1 MTDLFLEYDA
11 AAELVRRR
19 VETLLMT
26 APLPVRTYTAHLT
39 KSQGKFIRARAVL
52 ACAMDRE
59 EKIHKDAV
67 TFAAAIE
74 LLHLATLVHDDIMD
88 EAALRRGVLTL
99 QKKYGKRTAVIC
111 GDYLL
116 AAAIKE
122 LTAAQENDNYRRL
135 DAAGYVGQICMGELR
150 QTVNSRNYNL
160 GMFRYLS
167 IINGKTAAL
176 FEASYYAGALTAET
190 DEKRLR
196 LYRRLG
202 RYTGV
207 TFQLT
212 DDCIDYETDQE
223 AAGKSVQSDYAQGVI
238 TLPVI
243 YTFRQEPEL
252 KGQAEEG
259 KLSTHTLL
267 EAVKNSGGVA
277 YTHRTARRY
286 YEKALKAME
295 ELGLNGRK
303 AEILKELLDKSYYGI
318 AGR

>member
-116 AAAIKE
+116 VAAIKE

-243 YTFRQEPEL
+243 YIFRQELEL

>member
-39 KSQGKFIRARAVL
+39 KSRGKLIRARAVL

-59 EKIHKDAV
+59 EKIHRDAV

-116 AAAIKE
+116 VAAIKE

-150 QTVNSRNYNL
+150 QTVNSCNYSL

-190 DEKRLR
+190 EEKQLR

-212 DDCIDYETDQE
+212 DDCIDYETEQE
-223 AAGKSVQSDYAQGVI
+223 AAGKSVHSDYAQGVI

-243 YTFRQEPEL
+243 YTFRQKPEL
-252 KGQAEEG
+252 KGQAEDG
-259 KLSTHTLL
+259 KLSTRTLL

-277 YTHRTARRY
+277 YTHRIAKRY

-303 AEILKELLDKSYYGI
+303 AEILKELLDKSFYGL